1 MKNIKVNIRYKAYY
15 ALGIFSIYLIFLLV
29 YGLVKKSSAE
39 LLLNVLGWGIPCLF
53 IYYVFIHR
61 IKILITDDN
70 RQLICKPSNSIWYET
85 IDLQKIHSIRLKKG
99 IFFDKIVIRFNMDK
113 VVLYP
118 ENSLSLLNLFKSIC
132 KNAKISKIGRAHV

>member
-61 IKILITDDN
+61 IKILIT
-70 RQLICKPSNSIWYET
+70 
-85 IDLQKIHSIRLKKG
+85 
-99 IFFDKIVIRFNMDK
+99 
-113 VVLYP
+113 
-118 ENSLSLLNLFKSIC
+118 
-132 KNAKISKIGRAHV
+132 